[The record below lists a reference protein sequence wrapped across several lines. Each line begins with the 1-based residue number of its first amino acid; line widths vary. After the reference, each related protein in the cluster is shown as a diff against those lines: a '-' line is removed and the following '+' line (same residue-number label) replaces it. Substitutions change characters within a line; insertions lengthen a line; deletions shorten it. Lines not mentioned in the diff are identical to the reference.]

1 MKTTLLISDDPARLN
16 RELIHRFLSERS
28 YWAQGVSPEM
38 VDRSL
43 DHSLCF
49 GVYQAGQQVGFA
61 RVVTDFATF
70 AWLADV
76 FVVEDKRGKGIGK
89 KLVAAVLGASPVAG
103 PAAVHARDE
112 GRVRTLCPVRL
123 PAAGASRTF
132 YGNPSGK
139 QLQLWLLKWPL
150 NPK

>member
-1 MKTTLLISDDPARLN
+1 MKPYEIQEETLLISDDPARLN

-28 YWAQGVSPEM
+28 YWAQGVPAET
-38 VDRSL
+38 VNRSL

-76 FVVEDKRGKGIGK
+76 FVVEDKHGQGIGK
-89 KLVAAVLGASPVAG
+89 KLVAAVVAHPRLQDLRRFMLGTRDAFG
-103 PAAVHARDE
+103 LYARFGFE
-112 GRVRTLCPVRL
+112 PLAHPERFMEIR
-123 PAAGASRTF
+123 S
-132 YGNPSGK
+132 GNSYKCGC
-139 QLQLWLLKWPL
+139 
-150 NPK
+150 